1 MPERQRRSKSTR
13 NPVLPGRGERVLVIG
28 LGRFGSAV
36 AHELMSLGSEVLGI
50 DASARAVQDH
60 AELLTHV
67 VEADTTDRAVLAQ
80 LGVSDF
86 DRAVVGIGTD
96 TEASLLTTA
105 ALIDSGISNV
115 WAKPVTSAHGQI
127 LERVGAHHVVYPER
141 DMGRHVAH
149 LVSGGVLDWFQLDES
164 FAMAETTVP
173 AELVGQSL
181 ADAGIRAPLRGDR
194 RERQARRRA
203 VHTYATPDTVLAAGD
218 ILVVAGERT
227 ASESVAHISG

>member
-1 MPERQRRSKSTR
+1 MPDRQRQSKLTRR
-13 NPVLPGRGERVLVIG
+13 NPVLPGSGVRVLVIG

-67 VEADTTDRAVLAQ
+67 LEADTTDRAVLTQ

-86 DRAVVGIGTD
+86 DLAVVGIGTD
-96 TEASLLTTA
+96 IEASLLTTA
-105 ALIDSGISNV
+105 ALLDSGIPNI
-115 WAKPVTSAHGQI
+115 WAKAVTDAHGQI

-141 DMGRHVAH
+141 DMGRRVAH
-149 LVSGGVLDWFQLDES
+149 LVNGRVLDWFQLDES
-164 FAMAETTVP
+164 FAMAETIVP
-173 AELVGQSL
+173 DELIGQSL
-181 ADAGIRAPLRGDR
+181 GESGIRARYGVTVVSIKPVGG
-194 RERQARRRA
+194 QF
-203 VHTYATPDTVLAAGD
+203 TYATAETVLAAGD

-227 ASESVAHISG
+227 ASESFAHLSR